1 MHTLVSFIGR
11 TRRPEHGY
19 DRIAYRFPKDV
30 VQEGV
35 AFIGNGIAHYTKP
48 DRLVIL
54 GTSGSMWDQVI
65 ADYPQ
70 AKLSEECDLALV
82 ESVDGAVTTAAQL
95 EEVATALSEAAPF
108 TIDLRLIPDVPGMDQ
123 TWEILHTLVDA
134 TAGSDRLTIDITHGF
149 RHLPMVAMMAALY
162 RRTLADSEPFAVDAL
177 WYAQWPPGAQ
187 EAEMHNIAGILALAD
202 WMEAI
207 RYSRTTGDLSLV
219 ADLLRED
226 APEIAEDLAQGS
238 FKETI
243 HQGTHARGP
252 YRRVRSALKENTLP
266 GPAGLFQP
274 LLEAHIEWVDGQH
287 LHVRQAAHA
296 RSALERKDYLRAAL
310 YGYEAFVTQ
319 QTRKLYGNEHVD
331 HHEKRKAA
339 SDAFAHSCQGRSR
352 EDQKCRAFHQLR
364 QLRNALAHGDHPQH
378 ADVQAALHSPQALH
392 KLLAETFDQLL
403 P

>member
-11 TRRPEHGY
+11 TRRPEQGY
-19 DRIAYRFPKDV
+19 ERIAYNFPDGA
-30 VQEGV
+30 VQNGI
-35 AFIGNGIAHYTKP
+35 AFIGNGVAQYTKP

-65 ADYPQ
+65 VDYPEV
-70 AKLSEECDLALV
+70 KLGEEKDLALSD
-82 ESVDGAVTTAAQL
+82 SVDNQATTAEQL
-95 EEVATALSEAAPF
+95 SEVAAALSETASF
-108 TIDLRLIPDVPGMDQ
+108 TVDLRLIPETPGMEQ

-134 TAGSDRLTIDITHGF
+134 TSGSDRLTIDITHGF

-162 RRTLADSEPFAVDAL
+162 RRTLDDSQSFSVDAL
-177 WYAQWPPGAQ
+177 WYAQLPPGAK
-187 EAEMHNIAGILALAD
+187 EAEMHNIVGILALAD

-207 RYSRTTGDLSLV
+207 QHSRTTGDLSRV
-219 ADLLRED
+219 AELLREE
-226 APEIAEDLAQGS
+226 APEIAENLAQGS

-243 HQGTHARGP
+243 HQGTQARGP
-252 YRRVRSALKENTLP
+252 YRKARKTLSETTLP

-274 LLEAHIEWVDGQH
+274 ILEDQISWVDGQH

-319 QTRKLYGNEHVD
+319 LTREHHSIEQLD

-339 SDAFAHSCQGRSR
+339 SDAFAESCQGRSK
-352 EDQKCRAFHQLR
+352 EDPKCRAFHQLR
-364 QLRNALAHGDHPQH
+364 QLRNALAHGDQPKH

-392 KLLAETFDQLL
+392 KLLSEALDRLL